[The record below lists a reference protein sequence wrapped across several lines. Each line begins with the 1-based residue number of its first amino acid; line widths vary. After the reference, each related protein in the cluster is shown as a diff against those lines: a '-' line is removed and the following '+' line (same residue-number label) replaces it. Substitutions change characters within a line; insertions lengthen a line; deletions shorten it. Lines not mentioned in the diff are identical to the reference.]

1 MDKYLK
7 MINDLAMSDK
17 SLAEIDLE
25 LRTQA
30 QAVMTR
36 EPLETPVA
44 VYLYFT
50 KSLQDARQDGY
61 TKGCDDG
68 YEHGLRS
75 RAEGRSMWSN
85 DLMCR
90 WISWSI
96 EWDGFLRLD
105 LPEDNCCDMRGAIK
119 IAEAICPMVYRIDVY
134 VGDKLDIT
142 YSQANSKAKWEA
154 IDRSVRVTA
163 KAQ

>member
-7 MINDLAMSDK
+7 MIDDLAMSDK

-25 LRTQA
+25 LHA
-30 QAVMTR
+30 
-36 EPLETPVA
+36 
-44 VYLYFT
+44 

-68 YEHGLRS
+68 YEHGLRDGYKHGLRS